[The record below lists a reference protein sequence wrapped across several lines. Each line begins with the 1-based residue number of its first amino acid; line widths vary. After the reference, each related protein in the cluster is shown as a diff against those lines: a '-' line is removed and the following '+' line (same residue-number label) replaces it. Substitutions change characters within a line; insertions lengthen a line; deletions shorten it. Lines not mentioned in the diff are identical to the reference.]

1 MTLYADRIAD
11 IGIAAG
17 DEDQLRLQKRLLVGS
32 SAMMTLAGVGW
43 GLTYI
48 AMGRTW
54 AAVIPL
60 GYVLLSA
67 ISIGVFAWL
76 KRYRL
81 FRISQLALSLLL
93 PVLLGLSLG
102 GLVGSSGVVLW
113 SLTCPIGALVF
124 AGYREARWWFLAFV
138 GALAVSLLLDASVAE
153 HATLSE
159 TTIEWFIVLNIA
171 GCQWWRS
178 SSCSTSRF
186 SEKPPSRCPMRCC

>member
-171 GCQWWRS
+171 GVSVVAFVLMQYFTVQR
-178 SSCSTSRF
+178 
-186 SEKPPSRCPMRCC
+186 EAAQE